1 MLEEKIFNNRGGKH
15 MAVQTIQETTNKKLV
30 KKIRG
35 DLVKIYNEL
44 GDKLNNIDIKLKE
57 ILKDL

>member
-1 MLEEKIFNNRGGKH
+1 